1 MMNTEDIYIVSGVR
15 TAIGDFGGSLKQY
28 RPADLGSKVIT
39 EAINRAG
46 IKPADVEHVI
56 MGQVMATGP
65 KDQFMARVA
74 ALNADIPVDAPALTL
89 NRLCGSGVQ
98 SIISCAQMMKLGEAG
113 ITIAGGAE
121 SMTNVPYHDLEAR
134 WGKKLGNSVLL
145 DALTEGLTDPIHGIH
160 MAITAENIAERYQ
173 VTRQE
178 QDALAVEGHHRAAR
192 AIAEGRFSEQILPVE
207 VKTRKGTVFFYE
219 DEHVRPDVD
228 PDAVGALKAMFK
240 EGGSVTAAN
249 ASGINDGAAAV
260 VLATA
265 SEVEKRGLTPM
276 ARIVAWAHA
285 GVEPEYMG
293 IGPVKAVPVALKRA
307 GLTLEQMDVIEANEA
322 FAAQALA
329 VAKELGFDRDKLNP
343 NGSGIS
349 LGHPVGATGTILTV
363 KAMYEL
369 KRIGGRYALITMC
382 IGGGQGI
389 AMIIENV
396 DGLVDELKEAAE

>member
-1 MMNTEDIYIVSGVR
+1 MINSEDIYIVSGVR
-15 TAIGDFGGSLKQY
+15 TAIGDFGGSLKSY
-28 RPADLGSKVIT
+28 RPADLGSMVIT
-39 EAINRAG
+39 EALKRANVE
-46 IKPADVEHVI
+46 PEAVEHVI
-56 MGQVMATGP
+56 MGQVMPTGP
-65 KDQFMARVA
+65 KDQFLARVC
-74 ALNADIPVDAPALTL
+74 ALKADIPVESPALTV

-98 SIISCAQMMKLGEAG
+98 SIISCVQMMKLGEAG
-113 ITIAGGAE
+113 ITVAGGAE

-145 DALTEGLTDPIHGIH
+145 DALTEGLTDPIYEIH
-160 MAITAENIAERYQ
+160 MAITAENVAERYQ

-178 QDALAVEGHHRAAR
+178 QDALAVQGHQRAAH
-192 AIAEGRFSEQILPVE
+192 AIAEGRFAEQILPVA
-207 VKTRKGTVFFYE
+207 VKTRKGTVMFSE

-228 PDAVGALKAMFK
+228 AAAVSSLKPMFK
-240 EGGSVTAAN
+240 DGGSVTAAN

-265 SEVEKRGLTPM
+265 TEVLNRGLVPM
-276 ARIVAWAHA
+276 ARIVAWSHA

-293 IGPVKAVPVALKRA
+293 VGPVKAVPIVLKRA
-307 GLTLEQMDVIEANEA
+307 GLTLDQMDVIEANEA

-369 KRIGGRYALITMC
+369 KRIGGRYGLITMC

-396 DGLVDELKEAAE
+396 DGVEELREAAE

>member
-1 MMNTEDIYIVSGVR
+1 MTNTEDIYIISAVR
-15 TAIGDFGGSLKQY
+15 TAIGDFGGSLKPF
-28 RPADLGSKVIT
+28 RPADLGARVIT
-39 EAINRAG
+39 EALSRAG
-46 IKPADVEHVI
+46 IEPKDVEHVV
-56 MGQVMATGP
+56 MGQVMQTGP

-74 ALNADIPVDAPALTL
+74 MLKADIPVTTPALTL

-113 ITIAGGAE
+113 ITVAGGAE

-134 WGKKLGNSVLL
+134 WGKRLGNSVLL
-145 DALTEGLTDPIHGIH
+145 DGLVEGLHDPIHEIH
-160 MAITAENIAERYQ
+160 MAITAENVATRHQ
-173 VTRQE
+173 VTRQQ
-178 QDALAVEGHHRAAR
+178 QDELAVDGHLRASR
-192 AIAEGRFSEQILPVE
+192 AIAEGRFKEQILPIE
-207 VKTRKGTVFFYE
+207 IKTRKGTVVFDT
-219 DEHVRPDVD
+219 DEHVRADTTMESV
-228 PDAVGALKAMFK
+228 AALKPMFK
-240 EGGSVTAAN
+240 ADGSVTAAN
-249 ASGINDGAAAV
+249 SSGINDGAAAV

-276 ARIVAWAHA
+276 ARIVAWSLA

-293 IGPVKAVPVALKRA
+293 EGPIRAVPIALKRA
-307 GLTLEQMDVIEANEA
+307 GLTLADMDVIEANEA

-363 KAMYEL
+363 KAAYEL

-389 AMIIENV
+389 ALIIENV
-396 DGLVDELKEAAE
+396 DAVVELSEAAE

>member
-1 MMNTEDIYIVSGVR
+1 MINSEDIYIVSGVR
-15 TAIGDFGGSLKQY
+15 TAIGDFGGSLKNY
-28 RPADLGSKVIT
+28 RPADLGALVIT
-39 EAINRAG
+39 EALNRANLD
-46 IKPADVEHVI
+46 PAVVEHVV
-56 MGQVMATGP
+56 MGQVMPTGP
-65 KDQFMARVA
+65 KDQFLARVC
-74 ALNADIPVDAPALTL
+74 ALKADIPVESPALTL

-98 SIISCAQMMKLGEAG
+98 SIISCAQMMKLGEAS
-113 ITIAGGAE
+113 ITVAGGAE

-145 DALTEGLTDPIHGIH
+145 DALTEGLTDPIHEIH
-160 MAITAENIAERYQ
+160 MAITAENVAERYQ

-178 QDALAVEGHHRAAR
+178 QDALAVQGHQRAAK
-192 AIAEGRFSEQILPVE
+192 AIAEGRFAEQILPVE
-207 VKTRKGTVFFYE
+207 VKTRKGTVMFAE
-219 DEHVRPDVD
+219 DEHVRADVD
-228 PDAVGALKAMFK
+228 PAAVSLLKPMFK
-240 EGGSVTAAN
+240 ADGSVTAAN

-265 SEVEKRGLTPM
+265 TEVLNRGLVPM
-276 ARIVAWAHA
+276 ARVVAWSHA

-293 IGPVKAVPVALKRA
+293 VGPVKAVPIVLKRA
-307 GLTLEQMDVIEANEA
+307 GLTLDQMDVIEANEA

-329 VAKELGFDRDKLNP
+329 VAKELGFDKDKLNP

-396 DGLVDELKEAAE
+396 DGVEELREAAE